1 MPSLF
6 AAPLL
11 LSVMIGLILA
21 LLLWGLVRVR
31 GRQGGDAALETH
43 DELIIGFLVL
53 AAFVLGVF
61 LTYFATGFGT

>member
-1 MPSLF
+1 MPAVF

-11 LSVMIGLILA
+11 LSVMIGLIMA

-43 DELIIGFLVL
+43 DELIIGFIVISMLL
-53 AAFVLGVF
+53 AVF
-61 LTYFATGFGT
+61 SISDIPL